1 MRLIHRWLQRQ
12 YEKVRARGPK
22 SAPDARYQDVP
33 QAARITNPLSNR
45 AAFASCVYRRRG
57 YIAQVAVSEF
67 VALLPAWQQAVP
79 DGDVMFER
87 EQELMNAWVR
97 GVIWPPLLCLAAVEN
112 GRWVL
117 RSCRDAE
124 IALFLDGRQQLL
136 NIQFLVSNDPPA
148 DKGKLALL
156 QAGLFTPS
164 GKRCPVVFARATY

>member
-22 SAPDARYQDVP
+22 SAPNARYQDVP

-67 VALLPAWQQAVP
+67 VALLP
-79 DGDVMFER
+79 DGDVTFER
-87 EQELMNAWVR
+87 EQELMNAWLR
-97 GVIWPPLLCLAAVEN
+97 GVIWPPLLCLAEVED

-124 IALFLDGRQQLL
+124 IALFLDGRQHLL
-136 NIQFLVSNDPPA
+136 NIQILESGDPPA
-148 DKGKLALL
+148 NKEKLALL
-156 QAGLFTPS
+156 QAGLFTRS